1 MREWA
6 PGSSI
11 CPENISKIVCVFA
24 YTGRGSS
31 VSNSFPK
38 ALRLRSTLKELIPRR
53 LDTRK
58 LTYQDI
64 HSGTWTGVEDAY

>member
-1 MREWA
+1 MNGLQEVLYVL
-6 PGSSI
+6 
-11 CPENISKIVCVFA
+11 KIYPKLCVCLPI
-24 YTGRGSS
+24 TGRGSS